1 MRWLWVV
8 LVAGLLFGCFAS
20 DKPVLHDYQ
29 VVAPFQQI
37 TFRKQGGEEKP
48 TVLTRE
54 GVTYVT
60 GTEADKLTF
69 RLMAVEDDWFVVE
82 LGAVKDGA
90 PQYLYVYTRADPHN
104 GIAETYRSVAG
115 PNDVGPGLR
124 DCDMGVCIDDIDAYV
139 AHMKAVIDAGEKP
152 DTIYDI
158 TTTE

>member
-1 MRWLWVV
+1 MRRFWVV
-8 LVAGLLFGCFAS
+8 LVGTLLSGCFAA

-29 VVAPFQQI
+29 VVAPFQEI
-37 TFRKQGGEEKP
+37 TFRKQGGEESP

-54 GVTYVT
+54 GESYVT
-60 GTEADKLTF
+60 GAGADRMTF

-82 LGAVKDGA
+82 LGFVKDGVQ
-90 PQYLYVYTRADPHN
+90 QYLYVYTRADPHN
-104 GIAETYRSVAG
+104 HIAETYRSVAG

-139 AHMKAVIDAGEKP
+139 AHMKTVIAAGEKP

-158 TTTE
+158 TTK